1 MKFTE
6 SCLRIFFIFLFLSQE
21 IKSILNDSS
30 SSGNSREVKKT
41 SNVSAEIKKN
51 KIEAAITI
59 ENKKNLKSS
68 QLKNVII

>member
-6 SCLRIFFIFLFLSQE
+6 SCLRIILVFLFLSQE
-21 IKSILNDSS
+21 IKSIMNDSS
-30 SSGNSREVKKT
+30 SSASSREVKKT
-41 SNVSAEIKKN
+41 STVLAEIKKN